1 MAAAALFAP
10 TLVLTLVVTAGSALA
25 QPQAPSDAP
34 TLDSILSRFA
44 ALPGLEARFVE
55 EKTMAMLAVP
65 VRSEGQIY
73 FAGNPARLMRRVTAP
88 DPSQA
93 LIAGGELR
101 MRSGG
106 RTETISIAGTPV
118 LRGCVD
124 SFRAVLAG
132 DRDSLNRFY
141 EAELTP
147 RPDAGAEAWEIRLV
161 PRDRALRQFLRRI
174 TMRGHGVTIDE
185 MIMLE
190 ENGDQ
195 TRTRF
200 RDVNTHRRF
209 SASEAGRI
217 FAIR

>member
-1 MAAAALFAP
+1 MRSWAAAALFAP

-106 RTETISIAGTPV
+106 RTETISIAGNPV
-118 LRGCVD
+118 LRGFVD
-124 SFRAVLAG
+124 SFREFETG
-132 DRDSLNRFY
+132 GGHYTWWSNRPGVRERNVGWRIDYF
-141 EAELTP
+141 LVSGTL
-147 RPDAGAEAWEIRLV
+147 RPRLV
-161 PRDRALRQFLRRI
+161 AAGIRADVLGSDHCPI
-174 TMRGHGVTIDE
+174 TLD
-185 MIMLE
+185 L
-190 ENGDQ
+190 
-195 TRTRF
+195 
-200 RDVNTHRRF
+200 
-209 SASEAGRI
+209 A
-217 FAIR
+217 